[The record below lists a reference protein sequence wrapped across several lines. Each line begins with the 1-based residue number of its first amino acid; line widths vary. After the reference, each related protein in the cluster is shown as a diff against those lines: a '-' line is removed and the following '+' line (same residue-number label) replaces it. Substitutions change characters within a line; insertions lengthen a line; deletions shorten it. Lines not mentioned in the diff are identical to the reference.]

1 MYHTT
6 INLLCQSGIPPYAIH
21 SISQSQNGGDV
32 KRNDETISLAAILE
46 AHGPYATG
54 RIIDAAGTLVEGEE
68 SRLALVKYANDLSNR
83 IRKEYDERRR
93 AMIRRH
99 SEELNGLE
107 TGARMELYAAQEI
120 VLTQGIPPCK

>member
-6 INLLCQSGIPPYAIH
+6 INILCQCGLSPDTVLCIART
-21 SISQSQNGGDV
+21 QTGGDV
-32 KRNDETISLAAILE
+32 KRNDEKIPLASILA
-46 AHGPYATG
+46 AHGPHVVG
-54 RIIDAAGTLVEGEE
+54 SIVGSDGSLVEGENV
-68 SRLALVKYANDLSNR
+68 RLELVKYANALGNR
-83 IRKEYDERRR
+83 MNAEYNERRR
-93 AMIRRH
+93 AMVRRH